1 MNAKAE
7 DAPAEEATRDEVNA
21 DTREDEASDP
31 AEIDDDPEEE
41 TTKFVEWDPTGRFG
55 RTTEL
60 LGRGTYKNVYKAFD
74 EEEGMDVAW
83 NQVKVHGLPAAEKA
97 RLLSEVEILKR
108 LDHKNVLKFYHSW
121 NTINEKSGEVSVN
134 FITEACAG
142 LSTSMPLDSKTI
154 WICEPSKAGVDKF
167 YEVLRICTRTSH
179 RLFIVT

>member
-1 MNAKAE
+1 MASEVDSDEIAREREVTLTQTEMKDAEPAPAAQERSAMGEEVVQVNGKLSSGESESPKAVNAKAE

-74 EEEGMDVAW
+74 
-83 NQVKVHGLPAAEKA
+83 
-97 RLLSEVEILKR
+97 LSLI
-108 LDHKNVLKFYHSW
+108 H
-121 NTINEKSGEVSVN
+121 I
-134 FITEACAG
+134 
-142 LSTSMPLDSKTI
+142 
-154 WICEPSKAGVDKF
+154 
-167 YEVLRICTRTSH
+167 
-179 RLFIVT
+179 